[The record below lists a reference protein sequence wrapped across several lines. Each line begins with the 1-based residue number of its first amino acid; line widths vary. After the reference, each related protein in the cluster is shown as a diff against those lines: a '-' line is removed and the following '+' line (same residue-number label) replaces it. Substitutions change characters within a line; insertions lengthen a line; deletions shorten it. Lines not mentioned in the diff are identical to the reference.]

1 MENNKI
7 KLQEP
12 VIKNS
17 LKSLKEINK
26 KDDRKKEKKEHVDS
40 YYDETF
46 LKVYFKKREL
56 KIKNKL

>member
-7 KLQEP
+7 KLSTP

-17 LKSLKEINK
+17 LKSLKDFNK
-26 KDDRKKEKKEHVDS
+26 KDNRKKEKKEYIDS

-46 LKVYFKKREL
+46 LKSYFKKREL
-56 KIKNKL
+56 KIKN

>member
-26 KDDRKKEKKEHVDS
+26 KDDRKKEKKRTHR
-40 YYDETF
+40 F
-46 LKVYFKKREL
+46 IL
-56 KIKNKL
+56 